1 MKTDP
6 NHKAPINPYS
16 SYKIITFNIPFYKYP
31 IMDSLTIFLPL
42 LLLTTTF
49 AWIGSGCSTHTANG
63 KSSTVLLGGLYES
76 REGAFEKQSHNS
88 FPING
93 ERESPSSRLT
103 GNKVSILWGLVT
115 YVDQ

>member
-1 MKTDP
+1 MVETILHPVAMK
-6 NHKAPINPYS
+6 
-16 SYKIITFNIPFYKYP
+16 
-31 IMDSLTIFLPL
+31 IFRAISL

-63 KSSTVLLGGLYES
+63 KSSTILLGGLYES